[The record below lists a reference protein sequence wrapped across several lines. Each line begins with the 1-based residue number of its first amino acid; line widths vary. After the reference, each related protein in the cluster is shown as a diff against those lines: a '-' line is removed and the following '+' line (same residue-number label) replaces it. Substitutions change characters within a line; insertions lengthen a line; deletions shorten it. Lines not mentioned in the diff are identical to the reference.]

1 MLSNDSIFSFYIT
14 ILYLQNYKIIQM
26 RNIGVMSIGIKL
38 PILKEGDNLKTEV
51 VNAVLNATFIKT
63 KFEDVKDEGT
73 KSGWV
78 TKETKEYDLQDKDV
92 IGITES
98 VVARL
103 QGNYV
108 TVNDIA
114 NWIKSNYGDKK
125 IVIVNPI
132 YSRNRFSM
140 ILKAFA
146 RAANEYVDIIMPDYD
161 EVGNP
166 KGVNQFT
173 GVDIEKYYFDLV
185 ENEGKICHILS
196 ESFYGYELPL
206 DRKDMLIIYC
216 GLHDY
221 KEKKEQYSPYNNF
234 ITLADIF
241 ADKCEYG
248 LLGSNKATEEK
259 LKLFPNA
266 VKSTKLVYDIQNEIF
281 KKTGKK
287 VEVMVYGDGCFKDP
301 LGGIWEFA
309 DPVVSPAFTHGL
321 IGRPNE
327 IKIKAFADDKFNNLN
342 GNKLAEA
349 VKEEIKNKE
358 KDLVGNMASQGTTPR
373 RYVDLLGSL
382 MDLTSG
388 SGDKGTPVILVKNY
402 FNNYATE

>member
-1 MLSNDSIFSFYIT
+1 MKNT
-14 ILYLQNYKIIQM
+14 
-26 RNIGVMSIGIKL
+26 GVKSIGIKL
-38 PILKEGDNLKTEV
+38 PILKEGDNLKNEV
-51 VNAVLNATFIKT
+51 VNAVLNSTLLDAKWETIDDPSEKLGYS
-63 KFEDVKDEGT
+63 VKQ
-73 KSGWV
+73 V
-78 TKETKEYDLQDKDV
+78 REYDLHDKDV

-98 VVARL
+98 LVARL

-108 TVNDIA
+108 TVDEIA
-114 NWIKSNYGDKK
+114 EEICNKYGNPNEI
-125 IVIVNPI
+125 IVMNPI

-140 ILKAFA
+140 ILKALA
-146 RAANEYVDIIMPDYD
+146 RAAGRYVTIVMPEFD

-166 KGVNQFT
+166 SEVNQFT
-173 GVDIEKYYFDLV
+173 GVNIRKYYIDIIEKEEKVPKIVQTKSL
-185 ENEGKICHILS
+185 NEYKNWYSNIDKALS
-196 ESFYGYELPL
+196 
-206 DRKDMLIIYC
+206 IYC
-216 GLHDY
+216 GLHDFA
-221 KEKKEQYSPYNNF
+221 EVKKQYAGLNNF
-234 ITLADIF
+234 ITLADIC

-266 VKSTKLVYDIQNEIF
+266 VKATKLVYDIQNEIF

-309 DPVVSPAFTHGL
+309 DPVVSPAFTDGL

-327 IKIKAFADDKFNNLN
+327 IKIKAFADDKFKDLT
-342 GNKLAEA
+342 KSELTKAI
-349 VKEEIKNKE
+349 KKEIKSKE
-358 KDLVGNMASQGTTPR
+358 SNLVGNMASQGTTPR

-388 SGDKGTPVILVKNY
+388 SGDKGTPVVLVQNY
-402 FNNYATE
+402 FNNYSND